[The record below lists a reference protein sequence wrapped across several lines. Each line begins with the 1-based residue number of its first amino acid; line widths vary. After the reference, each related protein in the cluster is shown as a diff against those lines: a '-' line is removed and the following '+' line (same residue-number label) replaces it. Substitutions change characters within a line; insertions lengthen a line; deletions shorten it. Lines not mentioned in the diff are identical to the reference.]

1 MVAVGT
7 APRDGGTED
16 AQDYCPPSAGE
27 IRERPS
33 SGSLL
38 LEDVRSNLEP
48 YHAFLFNSGDGTE
61 QTLGNITP
69 DGTGAWQSPEFPVFR
84 DWWLFD
90 HKG

>member
-33 SGSLL
+33 SGLLL
-38 LEDVRSNLEP
+38 LEDVRSNSGIWNHTMHFCLIRATERNKRSAISRLMGRERGNP
-48 YHAFLFNSGDGTE
+48 RNS
-61 QTLGNITP
+61 QSSA
-69 DGTGAWQSPEFPVFR
+69 TGGCA
-84 DWWLFD
+84 
-90 HKG
+90 